1 MGISALVASAATAV
15 GASAATAAVV
25 GSVVSGAVIGAGV
38 SGAIAAVTGGDVGD
52 AMMMG
57 ALTGGLAGPVSGAIA
72 SVAPSAAAAGSM
84 ANAVATGAVLGGGT
98 ALATGGDV
106 LTGAALGGVGAG
118 VGKYVG
124 DALGIGSTPTGSAIS
139 PEDLAVNNAT
149 SSYGP
154 TNPNLGGYVGSAV
167 DDAAT
172 GMGAL
177 NINATN
183 QNILN
188 SPLMQGGTGAT
199 SAGTGVLS
207 QPLVPTTFT
216 PRVDAAGIL
225 YDALDNP
232 MGFMDDAGAMRNL
245 AGDIIEQ
252 PVAPTAPTTT
262 APTTGSNTLADEFVD
277 LTNENILNSP
287 VMQGG
292 TGATSPGT
300 GILKPF
306 VDDLGNLID
315 ESGNAIRNLSGN
327 FVDRTGMVYDEM
339 GNPVARI
346 AGSQPGVDYT
356 GILNPGGTITRL
368 DGGDV
373 IDMLGQPVRAG
384 TSNAGTNFINQTNT
398 DILNS
403 PLLQGGT
410 GATSPGIGQ
419 PVTSVPVSTPGS
431 VGATTNAGTNFINQT
446 NNDILNSPL
455 MQGGTGATSPGIG
468 QQVNAVP
475 VGSTGVV
482 PTTQTFGGGGS
493 TGGSGS
499 NFGIP
504 PSAVLPISAGVMSG
518 ITTPPRQTPGAP
530 GETPWSWGTVPTIVQ
545 PGLNPGLYA
554 RAVAPYYENA
564 GPNQNQYYWGAH
576 PYAHTIEDLANYN
589 QVPNA
594 PAQPF
599 GPARSAVGGT
609 DRLDI
614 NQYIAQYLNP
624 VRQAAT
630 VGSQPQF
637 AGAGGTLM
645 PVMPA

>member
-1 MGISALVASAATAV
+1 MGISAAVATFATSV

-38 SGAIAAVTGGDVGD
+38 SGAVAAVTGGDVGD
-52 AMMMG
+52 AMLMG
-57 ALTGGLAGPVSGAIA
+57 ALTGGIA
-72 SVAPSAAAAGSM
+72 SPISAGVAAVAPSAAAAGSM
-84 ANAVATGAVLGGGT
+84 ANAVATGAIIGGGT
-98 ALATGGDV
+98 AAATGGDV
-106 LTGAALGGVGAG
+106 LTGALLGGAGAG
-118 VGKYVG
+118 AGKYIG
-124 DALGIGSTPTGSAIS
+124 DKLGIGGTAGGGAIS
-139 PEDLAVNNAT
+139 PDDLAVNNST

-154 TNPNLGGYVGSAV
+154 TNPNLGGYAGSAVDDIGTAIGSKV

-177 NINATN
+177 NMNQTN

-188 SPLMQGGTGAT
+188 SPIMQGGTGAT
-199 SAGTGVLS
+199 SAGTGVGA
-207 QPLVPTTFT
+207 QPVVPTTFT
-216 PRVDAAGIL
+216 PRIDAAGIA
-225 YDALDNP
+225 YDAFDNP
-232 MGFMDDAGAMRNL
+232 MGFVDDAGQMRDL
-245 AGDIIEQ
+245 AGK
-252 PVAPTAPTTT
+252 PLNPPAVPAVPTTPTTT
-262 APTTGSNTLADEFVD
+262 PSTGNASTLADEFVD

-287 VMQGG
+287 IMQGG

-300 GILKPF
+300 GQLQNY
-306 VDDLGNLID
+306 VDEAGNLINT
-315 ESGNAIRNLSGN
+315 SGQTVKNLAGN

-339 GNPVARI
+339 GNPVARLKG
-346 AGSQPGVDYT
+346 AQPGVDYT
-356 GILNPGGTITRL
+356 GILNPGSTITRL

-373 IDMLGQPVRAG
+373 IDLLGQPIRLGTTTATPSTG
-384 TSNAGTNFINQTNT
+384 TSLPATGEEFINQTNK
-398 DILNS
+398 
-403 PLLQGGT
+403 
-410 GATSPGIGQ
+410 
-419 PVTSVPVSTPGS
+419 
-431 VGATTNAGTNFINQT
+431 
-446 NNDILNSPL
+446 DILNSPL

-468 QQVNAVP
+468 QPVTPVP
-475 VGSTGVV
+475 VGPGGVV
-482 PTTQTFGGGGS
+482 PTTQTFGGGSGTTGGGS
-493 TGGSGS
+493 SGGSGS

-504 PSAVLPISAGVMSG
+504 PSAVLPISAGVVSG
-518 ITTPPRQTPGAP
+518 LTTPPRQTPGAS
-530 GETPWSWGTVPTIVQ
+530 GESAWSWGQVPNIVQ

-554 RAVAPYYENA
+554 RAVEPYYENA

-594 PAQPF
+594 PVMPF

-614 NQYIAQYLNP
+614 NQYINQYFNP